1 MVMYC
6 YGHVAQPRKFYAG
19 SVCCSAHIVYLNPQ
33 LAPLCD
39 APSQPELVLAV
50 KQVNYV
56 ANLQR
61 GNGNSTVLHM
71 QCNISV
77 AESRCSP
84 ALQQDR
90 MQL

>member
-1 MVMYC
+1 
-6 YGHVAQPRKFYAG
+6 
-19 SVCCSAHIVYLNPQ
+19 L
-33 LAPLCD
+33 LT
-39 APSQPELVLAV
+39 AV

-61 GNGNSTVLHM
+61 GNGISTVLHM